1 MSVVTFSHFADDLKT
16 GTQVTI
22 PTSDMRA
29 LCVAFSFNK
38 FREGAPTK
46 AWTEGIH
53 GFLRTASAFR
63 CAIVDAMSASGTER
77 PTPSGL

>member
-38 FREGAPTK
+38 FGRGPQRKLGLRESMD
-46 AWTEGIH
+46 
-53 GFLRTASAFR
+53 LRTASAFR